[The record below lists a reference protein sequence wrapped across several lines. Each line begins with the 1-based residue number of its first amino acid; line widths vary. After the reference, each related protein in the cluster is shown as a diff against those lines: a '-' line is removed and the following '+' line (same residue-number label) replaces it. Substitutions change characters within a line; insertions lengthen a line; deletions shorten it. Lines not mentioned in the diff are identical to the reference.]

1 MEEGKAEAEVVVEAE
16 VVPQETVRRAEALV
30 HDLPSQY
37 PDRLAV
43 ETRRPRTVLV
53 AERSRQFQV
62 GSSSLGEAKAE
73 EREAKY
79 LVQSKIS
86 RLKTCMTLPLNDPF
100 TSSRTYGSG
109 YPGLTNQRGVS
120 NLNFPFFFWPLVWG
134 GAAFHGPAYLDD
146 TEVRHSFEIKQF
158 NEVLIP

>member
-1 MEEGKAEAEVVVEAE
+1 MVEVEEGKAEAEVVVEAE

-73 EREAKY
+73 GREVKS
-79 LVQSKIS
+79 LVQSKCS
-86 RLKTCMTLPLNDPF
+86 RLK
-100 TSSRTYGSG
+100 
-109 YPGLTNQRGVS
+109 
-120 NLNFPFFFWPLVWG
+120 NLYDL
-134 GAAFHGPAYLDD
+134 A
-146 TEVRHSFEIKQF
+146 TE
-158 NEVLIP
+158 